1 MFQDEETSK
10 TYLIMCDNNLLLFAE
25 GGGLR
30 PPSSGKKVLQ
40 SQGVQSDSS
49 KQSLQSSKQQQQQPG
64 KQSMLQKFRSQ
75 LPNGSGSP
83 RQVGLGKR
91 TSSSSGFSSAG
102 TRLD

>member
-1 MFQDEETSK
+1 MRRKDIKDMIICS
-10 TYLIMCDNNLLLFAE
+10 NNLILFAE

-49 KQSLQSSKQQQQQPG
+49 KQSLQSKQQQQQPG

-102 TRLD
+102 TRWD

>member
-1 MFQDEETSK
+1 MIICS
-10 TYLIMCDNNLLLFAE
+10 NNLILFAE
-25 GGGLR
+25 GGGPR

-49 KQSLQSSKQQQQQPG
+49 KQSLQQPSKQQQQQPS

-102 TRLD
+102 TRWD

>member
-1 MFQDEETSK
+1 
-10 TYLIMCDNNLLLFAE
+10 MCDNNLILFAE

-49 KQSLQSSKQQQQQPG
+49 KQSLQSSKQQQLQQQPG

-75 LPNGSGSP
+75 LPNGSSSP

-102 TRLD
+102 TRLDWW

>member
-1 MFQDEETSK
+1 MSEDEETSK
-10 TYLIMCDNNLLLFAE
+10 TYLIMCDNNLILFAE

-49 KQSLQSSKQQQQQPG
+49 KQSLQSSKQQQQPS

-75 LPNGSGSP
+75 LPNGSGP